1 FPSCPIHYRVRARG
15 GEKRIGG
22 KDGGAATHYYEAEL
36 PNFAGRYVVSTSS
49 EPHES
54 GRERRAAG
62 ERATGKG
69 DVGQAGLRRRD
80 PHGSGSFWH
89 RASR

>member
-1 FPSCPIHYRVRARG
+1 REGERGVRRAPNFHRARFITGCARG
-15 GEKRIGG
+15 GEKRIEG

-62 ERATGKG
+62 EM
-69 DVGQAGLRRRD
+69 VGRERGVT
-80 PHGSGSFWH
+80 
-89 RASR
+89 SRTLLTFK